1 METLK
6 HTFVAAE
13 LRPAREAPRNLL
25 DFIDQSA
32 IESLRGSIKESL
44 DACHTS
50 RSSFSHS
57 LDEFD
62 TSRQTLQVAIKKA
75 PSKHRKFE
83 SPIPPLLHELETHG
97 AEMAVLLDSLT
108 SHFDLCANAVK
119 HTEGGYEELREAV
132 RKNRLPE
139 GVAASGIIPS
149 PNASTQLEPISENDR
164 REMMAVIDGDA
175 CEVPEVVKD
184 LETRLG
190 EMEALLPMILAHV
203 QEQRDGYMGT
213 TNAFHVLEK
222 LATELDSYI
231 SSASVYQ
238 AAWALHREDM
248 ISKAAELDSLD
259 QFYASYLQSYDNL
272 ILEVARRR
280 KVEEKMKDVLRKAME
295 KVERM
300 REEDTKERESFRRGV
315 GDFLPSDLWEGLR
328 RDAPVWE
335 CVVYGEGGEDGEEG
349 EEGQGEEGL
358 STPELRRDVIEEA
371 ERRELERQRR
381 PTSEMR

>member
-6 HTFVAAE
+6 HTCVAAE
-13 LRPAREAPRNLL
+13 LRPATEAPRNLL
-25 DFIDQSA
+25 DFIDQRA
-32 IESLRGSIKESL
+32 IESLRTSVKESL
-44 DACHTS
+44 DDCHATGS
-50 RSSFSHS
+50 AFSQS

-62 TSRQTLQVAIKKA
+62 TSRQALQVAIKNA

-83 SPIPPLLHELETHG
+83 SPIPPLLHDLETHA

-119 HTEGGYEELREAV
+119 HTEGGYEALRDAI
-132 RKNRLPE
+132 RRNRLPE

-149 PNASTQLEPISENDR
+149 PNASTQLEPISEDDR
-164 REMMAVIDGDA
+164 TEMLAVIDGDA
-175 CEVPEVVKD
+175 GEVPEVVKD

-203 QEQRDGYMGT
+203 REQKHGYMGT
-213 TNAFHVLEK
+213 THAFGVLEK
-222 LATELDSYI
+222 FAKEIDSYI

-238 AAWALHREDM
+238 AAWTLHREDM
-248 ISKAAELDSLD
+248 ISKAAELDSLN

-295 KVERM
+295 RVEKM
-300 REEDTKERESFRRGV
+300 REEDTRERESFRRGV

-335 CVVYGEGGEDGEEG
+335 CVVYGEDGEEG
-349 EEGQGEEGL
+349 QDEEGV
-358 STPELRRDVIEEA
+358 STPELRRDVIEDA

-381 PTSEMR
+381 PTYELR